1 MPMNIF
7 PNVKMK
13 YKLLL
18 VTLLP
23 TLIFLLVVSHY
34 IYKEYADLQRTKE
47 LQALNDSL
55 ESIGNLIFLLTEE
68 KNVAVIYLVNPNT
81 SANELATIRKSADLA
96 LDEFHA
102 KQTLYAYA
110 EQDPEL
116 KRKINKFENA
126 YVVYQNM
133 RKQIDSRSI
142 LPDEVRKQASIIRDY
157 LLALIKHITLKD
169 DISSLSNT
177 LLAYSYF
184 LRTSAYFSKEG
195 TIGYLILMN
204 KPNATPS
211 LQELIEAHM
220 MVKAYQE
227 AYYQTTAEDMER
239 ILNKVLANRAFI
251 EGDAYYDQLVKA
263 KLERKEVGITADA
276 WLRIEEEKFKILYA
290 AEKQILKIVNE
301 SGERIIAQKT
311 RNLFINLIALFAV
324 LLITILYVYYTL
336 RALTS
341 KLQDEMNLLSSAGS
355 EMRSCVNIASSGT
368 AETATAVNETTT
380 TIEELKQT
388 AQLSADKAKN
398 VSEVSSQALNL
409 LQNSE
414 KAVETNIQGMQKIH
428 NEMSTIS
435 ESIVKLSAFSHA
447 IGQIIDSVND
457 LAEQSNLLA
466 VNAAIEAAKAG
477 EQGKGFA
484 VVAQEVR
491 SLAEQ
496 SKQATIKIRG
506 ILNDIQN
513 ATSSAVMAT
522 EQGSKAVMNGMQNSK
537 DTNEAIHSIAEHI
550 RKMVHAASQI
560 ALSSEQQF
568 IGVKQVTAAMGNI
581 KEASEQH
588 VLQLKQI
595 EKGIEGL
602 NHVGE
607 SLQKLVS
614 EYKL

>member
-1 MPMNIF
+1 MNIF
-7 PNVKMK
+7 PNLKMK

-47 LQALNDSL
+47 LQALNSSL
-55 ESIGNLIFLLTEE
+55 ESIGNLVFLLTEE
-68 KNVAVIYLVNPNT
+68 KNAAIVYLVDPKA
-81 SANELATIRKSADLA
+81 SGSELAAARKSTDLA

-102 KQTLYAYA
+102 KRTFYTYS

-116 KRKINKFENA
+116 KRKINEFESA
-126 YVVYQNM
+126 YTSYQNM

-142 LPDEVRKQASIIRDY
+142 LPDEVRKQTSTVRDD
-157 LLALIKHITLKD
+157 LLALIKYITLKD
-169 DISSLSNT
+169 DISSLSNP

-184 LRTSAYFSKEG
+184 LHTSAYLSKEG
-195 TIGYLILMN
+195 TIGYLILVN
-204 KPNATPS
+204 KPNITPS

-227 AYYQTTAEDMER
+227 AYYQTGAEDMDS
-239 ILNKVLANRAFI
+239 ILNKVLASRAFT
-251 EGDAYYDQLVKA
+251 EGDTYYAQLVKA
-263 KLERKEVGITADA
+263 KLEQKDASITPEA
-276 WLRIEEEKFKILYA
+276 WLRVEEEKFKILNE
-290 AEKQILKIVNE
+290 AEEQILKTVNQR
-301 SGERIIAQKT
+301 GEHIIAQET
-311 RNLFINLIALFAV
+311 RNL
-324 LLITILYVYYTL
+324 LITLVTLFSMLLLTILFVFYTL

-341 KLQDEMNLLSSAGS
+341 KLQDEMNLLASAGA

-414 KAVETNIQGMQKIH
+414 TAVETNIQGMQKIH
-428 NEMSTIS
+428 NEMATIS
-435 ESIVKLSAFSHA
+435 DSIIKLSAFSHA

-496 SKQATIKIRG
+496 SKQATVKIRG

-522 EQGSKAVMNGMQNSK
+522 EQGSKAVTNGMQHSK
-537 DTNEAIHSIAEHI
+537 ETNEAIHSIAEHI
-550 RKMVHAASQI
+550 RKMVQAASQI

-568 IGVKQVTAAMGNI
+568 VGVKQVTVAMGNI
-581 KEASEQH
+581 KDASEQH

-595 EKGIEGL
+595 EQGIEGL